1 MAEEIA
7 VDVCVVGAG
16 PAGNTLAARLAQ
28 LGHAVCLVE
37 RAGFPRSHLGE
48 SLSPGVLPLLEVTGA
63 RDAVERAGFPRV
75 RSVRVDWDRGA
86 EERVDP
92 RAQGM
97 LVDRGAFD
105 LLLLEHARALG
116 VTVLQPAVLQEQ
128 RDDGTGWRLRAELRG
143 RSLSIRARLLADAA
157 GRGATLPGRRRP
169 NGWRTVA
176 LYCYWRGARLPLEPR
191 IEAAAEAWCW
201 GVPLPDG
208 SYNTLVFVDGRS
220 LRGLGTAGLA
230 GHFHTMLRRSGLMDG
245 CDDSVQP
252 GPVHACDATPY
263 LDAECVSDRSI
274 KVGDAGL
281 ALDPLSSSGVQKA
294 IQTAL
299 AGAVVVN
306 TTLRRPASA
315 GAARAYY
322 KESLRAAS
330 ERHRGW
336 AAEHYASAAR
346 VRDARFWQDRAVG
359 AAAAGMPAQPGAA
372 TGWDAGPVDLSPEL
386 ELVDLPCIDGE
397 FVVLTPALRHPRL
410 EEPVAFLGG
419 RAVAPLLGEVRPG
432 MTLPELAQAW
442 AGQVPVRSGLAI
454 AGWMLDLGILVPRR
468 R

>member
-1 MAEEIA
+1 MVEEIV

-16 PAGNTLAARLAQ
+16 PAGSTLAARLAQ

-37 RAGFPRSHLGE
+37 RAAFPRPHLGE

-63 RDAVERAGFPRV
+63 RTAVESAGFPGI
-75 RSVRVDWDRGA
+75 RSVRVDWDRGP
-86 EERVDP
+86 EERLDP

-97 LVDRGAFD
+97 LVDRGIFD
-105 LLLLEHARALG
+105 RTLLEHARSLG
-116 VTVLQPAVLQEQ
+116 VTVLQPAVVRQ
-128 RDDGTGWRLRAELRG
+128 REANGDGWRLRVEMRGQSLR
-143 RSLSIRARLLADAA
+143 IRTSFLADAA
-157 GRGATLPGRRRP
+157 GRGAAVPGQRRP
-169 NGWRTVA
+169 TGCRTLA
-176 LYCYWRGARLPLEPR
+176 LYCYWRGGRLPREPR
-191 IEAAAEAWCW
+191 IEAGAEAWYW

-220 LRGLGTAGLA
+220 LRGMGPAGLA
-230 GHFHTMLRRSGLMDG
+230 EHFHSLVRQSGLMKES
-245 CDDSVQP
+245 DDFVLP
-252 GPVHACDATPY
+252 GPVRVCDATSY

-306 TTLRRPASA
+306 TSLRRPESA

-322 KESLRAAS
+322 EKSLRAAS

-336 AAEHYASAAR
+336 AAAHYASAAHG
-346 VRDARFWQDRAVG
+346 RDSRFWQDRAAGAAPEGMPPRPG
-359 AAAAGMPAQPGAA
+359 AAAGR
-372 TGWDAGPVDLSPEL
+372 DVGPLELSAEL
-386 ELVDLPCIDGE
+386 EVVDLPCIEGE
-397 FVVLTPALRHPRL
+397 FVVLAPALRHPRL

-419 RAVAPLLGEVRPG
+419 RALAPLLGQVRPG
-432 MTLPELAQAW
+432 MTLPEVARAW
-442 AGQVPVRSGLAI
+442 ADQVPVRSGLAI
-454 AGWMLDLGILVPRR
+454 AGWMLDLGILVPRYR
-468 R
+468 